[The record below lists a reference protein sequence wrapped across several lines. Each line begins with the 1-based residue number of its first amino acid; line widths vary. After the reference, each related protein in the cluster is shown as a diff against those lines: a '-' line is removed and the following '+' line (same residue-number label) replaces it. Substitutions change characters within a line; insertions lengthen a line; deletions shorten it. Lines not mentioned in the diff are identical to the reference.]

1 MDGRDGRDALRR
13 LVERLRADP
22 HTVDGVVAAA
32 RTRSPPVAALPVQ
45 EVRRHIGG
53 LLNAVAE
60 AFVRGQGLREEQ
72 IRAADRLATDR
83 AIQGIPLAALL
94 DGFQAGRTHIMVRL
108 IENARAADLPTDALL
123 DSLLELDGYANDLQN
138 RLIHAYREMEL
149 TLARTAHAVRT
160 QALRDLLH
168 DGPATRVAEAGL
180 EPGRRYHCLVADV
193 SDPREA
199 RQVESALA
207 APDGVSGL
215 VDGYLCAV
223 VARVPALDGVL
234 AVVGPPVP
242 PGELAATYRLCRAA
256 LGSARRLGLRGR
268 QRLTD
273 LAVTVA
279 VDTQPRLGAMLAADL
294 LAALDP
300 DDEFH
305 RLLAATALVYL
316 EHGSRADL
324 AALVLHVHPN
334 TVKYRLRRLGELT
347 GFERPD
353 TATEGAAE
361 APLMRVLAW
370 WWSLRTWLQKEPFSV
385 D

>member
-1 MDGRDGRDALRR
+1 M
-13 LVERLRADP
+13 
-22 HTVDGVVAAA
+22 
-32 RTRSPPVAALPVQ
+32 
-45 EVRRHIGG
+45 
-53 LLNAVAE
+53 
-60 AFVRGQGLREEQ
+60 
-72 IRAADRLATDR
+72 
-83 AIQGIPLAALL
+83 
-94 DGFQAGRTHIMVRL
+94 
-108 IENARAADLPTDALL
+108 
-123 DSLLELDGYANDLQN
+123 
-138 RLIHAYREMEL
+138 
-149 TLARTAHAVRT
+149 
-160 QALRDLLH
+160 
-168 DGPATRVAEAGL
+168 
-180 EPGRRYHCLVADV
+180 
-193 SDPREA
+193 
-199 RQVESALA
+199 
-207 APDGVSGL
+207 
-215 VDGYLCAV
+215 
-223 VARVPALDGVL
+223 
-234 AVVGPPVP
+234 
-242 PGELAATYRLCRAA
+242 
-256 LGSARRLGLRGR
+256 
-268 QRLTD
+268 
-273 LAVTVA
+273 TVA